1 LPDAKT
7 SRDRMTTEQHQ
18 AVGSSKPLT
27 ANRIWTWRA
36 ILGIYLAY
44 LLFRAWQARNTPF
57 VQVDWAFQ
65 SSEEV
70 IAWLRG
76 LAWREVVVFGLS
88 FVLGL
93 LTPPAC
99 RPTTAT
105 EDCSRRWLVW
115 LGWCGFGLATLAL
128 CFAIAWNEFPPFGS
142 LLLPFLSYLVGIRL
156 SSAAL
161 RGPRPFVWAAGQLG
175 VLLLLLLA
183 TMAAMTGKALSTAP
197 LHFEASGTGMAAKR
211 ELAQQIRDTRP
222 PESQPR
228 HLHLTDGEIN
238 AIVNSALGRG
248 GTQRQA
254 SVHFEPSTFTAQASL
269 AVPRRLGEGQFL
281 NVQFAG
287 HLSIDEGHLHLGV
300 QEFQLG
306 SLSVPAILLRL
317 LSSSVYAMLMDDPQI
332 RRIIEAIVTLNTE
345 PGAMNVVFQSGALSR
360 QVVPA
365 LVQLLWE
372 RPDVAFESGLH
383 LRHLIAF
390 YECLPANT
398 DRFGLLLQAAFTL
411 AAERSMVQDPLL
423 ENRAAIFALAILLGH
438 IDLEPFVGELLDPDL
453 RAQASRMIGTV
464 PLRGRRDWTRHFWLS
479 AALVLLSNEPT
490 SDRIGLLK
498 EQLDS
503 QDGGSGF
510 SFADMLANAAGT
522 RFAIAATRDQ
532 SSARAMQARLVR
544 GFDLDE
550 FFPPADGLPENISAA
565 EFQSRYGGV
574 GGRGYQA
581 IVDEINRRLD
591 ALPNV

>member
-1 LPDAKT
+1 
-7 SRDRMTTEQHQ
+7 MTTDQHQ

-27 ANRIWTWRA
+27 PNRIWTWRA
-36 ILGIYLAY
+36 ILGLYVAY
-44 LLFRAWQARNTPF
+44 LLLRAWQARNTPF

-65 SSEEV
+65 SSDEV

-76 LAWREVVVFGLS
+76 LARREVVVFGLS

-99 RPTTAT
+99 RPMTASI
-105 EDCSRRWLVW
+105 DRSRRWLVW
-115 LGWCGFGLATLAL
+115 LGWCGFGLATLAM
-128 CFAIAWNEFPPFGS
+128 CFAIAWKEVPPFGT
-142 LLLPFLSYLVGIRL
+142 LLLPFLTYLVGIRL

-161 RGPRPFVWAAGQLG
+161 RGVRPFVWAAAQLG
-175 VLLLLLLA
+175 VLLVLLLA
-183 TMAAMTGKALSTAP
+183 TTVAMTGKALSAAP
-197 LHFEASGTGMAAKR
+197 LHFEASGRGIAAKR
-211 ELAQQIRDTRP
+211 QLAQRIRDTRP
-222 PESQPR
+222 PEGQPR

-254 SVHFEPSTFTAQASL
+254 SVHFEASTFAAQASL
-269 AVPRRLGEGQFL
+269 AVPRRWGEGQFL
-281 NVQFAG
+281 NVQLAG
-287 HLSIDEGHLHLGV
+287 YLLIDEGHLHLGV
-300 QEFQLG
+300 EEFRLG

-332 RRIIEAIVTLNTE
+332 RRMIEAIATLNTE
-345 PGAMNVVFQSGALSR
+345 PGAINFVFQPGALSR

-365 LVQLLWE
+365 VVQLLWE
-372 RPDVAFESGLH
+372 RPDVAFETGLH
-383 LRHLIAF
+383 LRHLITV
-390 YECLPANT
+390 YERLPANA

-411 AAERSMVQDPLL
+411 AAERSTVQDPLL

-438 IDLEPFVGELLDPDL
+438 MDLEPFVGELLDPDL
-453 RAQASRMIGTV
+453 QARASRIIGRVT
-464 PLRGRRDWTRHFWLS
+464 LRGRRDWTRHFWVS

-510 SFADMLANAAGT
+510 SFADMLANVAGT

-532 SSARAMQARLVR
+532 SSARAMQARLAR
-544 GFDLDE
+544 GFDLDA

-574 GGRGYQA
+574 GGAGYQM

-591 ALPNV
+591 ALPKV

>member
-1 LPDAKT
+1 
-7 SRDRMTTEQHQ
+7 MT
-18 AVGSSKPLT
+18 P
-27 ANRIWTWRA
+27 NRIWTWRG
-36 ILGIYLAY
+36 ILGLYLAY
-44 LLFRAWQARNTPF
+44 LMLRAWQARNALF
-57 VQVDWAFQ
+57 AQVDWAFQ
-65 SSEEV
+65 SSDEV

-99 RPTTAT
+99 EPTMASGNRP
-105 EDCSRRWLVW
+105 RRWLVW
-115 LGWCGFGLATLAL
+115 LGWCSFGLATIAL
-128 CFAIAWNEFPPFGS
+128 CFAIAWNEVPPFGS

-161 RGPRPFVWAAGQLG
+161 RGVRPFAWAAGQLG

-197 LHFEASGTGMAAKR
+197 LSFQASGMGMAAKR
-211 ELAQQIRDTRP
+211 QLAQRIRDTRP
-222 PESQPR
+222 PQGQPR

-248 GTQRQA
+248 GVRRHA
-254 SVHFEPSTFTAQASL
+254 SVHFEPSTFAAEASL
-269 AVPRRLGEGQFL
+269 ALPRWGEGQFL
-281 NVQFAG
+281 NVQLAG
-287 HLSIDEGHLHLGV
+287 HLSIDEGRLHLGV
-300 QEFQLG
+300 QEFRLG
-306 SLSVPAILLRL
+306 NLSVPAILLRM

-345 PGAMNVVFQSGALSR
+345 PGAINFVFQSGALSQ

-372 RPDVAFESGLH
+372 RPDVAFETGFY
-383 LRHLIAF
+383 LRHLIAV
-390 YECLPANT
+390 YERLPADA

-411 AAERSMVQDPLL
+411 AAERSTLQDPLL

-438 IDLEPFVGELLDPDL
+438 MDLEPFVGELLDPEL

-464 PLRGRRDWTRHFWLS
+464 TLRGRRDWTRHFWVS
-479 AALVLLSNEPT
+479 AALVLLSNEST

-510 SFADMLANAAGT
+510 SFADMLANSAGT
-522 RFAIAATRDQ
+522 RFAIAAIRDQ

-544 GFDLDE
+544 GFDLDA
-550 FFPPADGLPENISAA
+550 FFPPADGLPEDIPAA
-565 EFQSRYGGV
+565 ELQSRYGGV
-574 GGRGYQA
+574 GGRRYQA
-581 IVDEINRRLD
+581 ILNEINRRLD
-591 ALPNV
+591 ALPKV

>member
-1 LPDAKT
+1 MPDAKT
-7 SRDRMTTEQHQ
+7 SRDRMTTGQHQ
-18 AVGSSKPLT
+18 AVGSSKPLFL
-27 ANRIWTWRA
+27 NQIWTWRG
-36 ILGIYLAY
+36 ILGLYLAY
-44 LLFRAWQARNTPF
+44 LLFRAWQARNAPF
-57 VQVDWAFQ
+57 VQIDWAFQ
-65 SSEEV
+65 SSDEV
-70 IAWLRG
+70 IDWVRG
-76 LAWREVVVFGLS
+76 LARREVVVFGLS

-93 LTPPAC
+93 LTPPAS
-99 RPTTAT
+99 RPATASGT
-105 EDCSRRWLVW
+105 RPRRWLVW
-115 LGWCGFGLATLAL
+115 LGWCGFGLATIAL
-128 CFAIAWNEFPPFGS
+128 CFAIAWNEVPPFGS

-161 RGPRPFVWAAGQLG
+161 RGPRPFAWAAGQLV

-183 TMAAMTGKALSTAP
+183 TASAMAGKALSSVP
-197 LHFEASGTGMAAKR
+197 MDFEISGTGMAAKR
-211 ELAQQIRDTRP
+211 QLAQRIRGTRP
-222 PESQPR
+222 PEGQPR
-228 HLHLTDGEIN
+228 HLHLTDAEIN

-248 GTQRQA
+248 GDHRRA
-254 SVHFEPSTFTAQASL
+254 SVQFEPATFAGLASL

-281 NVQFAG
+281 NVQLAG

-306 SLSVPAILLRL
+306 SLSVPAVLLRL
-317 LSSSVYAMLMDDPQI
+317 LSSFVYAMLMDDPQI
-332 RRIIEAIVTLNTE
+332 RRIIEAVVTLNLE
-345 PGAMNVVFQSGALSR
+345 PGAINFVFQSGALSR

-365 LVQLLWE
+365 VVQLLWE
-372 RPDVAFESGLH
+372 RPDVAFETELH
-383 LRHLIAF
+383 VRHLIAT
-390 YECLPANT
+390 YQRLPAGA

-411 AAERSMVQDPLL
+411 ATERSTVQDPLL

-464 PLRGRRDWTRHFWLS
+464 PLRGRRDWTRHFWVS